1 MKRQGIAVAYE
12 KRLTGISYTSD
23 HKKVVA
29 HFADGSYAK
38 GDILIGAD
46 GIHSQTRQSVL
57 PESPKPA
64 YVGIIGIGGVIP
76 VSSLPGLTDRAQKRL
91 NLTSR
96 QLGLF
101 CSRA

>member
-64 YVGIIGIGGVIP
+64 YVGIIGIGGFVP
-76 VSSLPGLTDRAQKRL
+76 LSSVSCLPDPH
-91 NLTSR
+91 R
-96 QLGLF
+96 QHLHFPFGPRPF
-101 CSRA
+101 